1 MDLRHLLRP
10 LRGVVAALFELLL
23 PHPCAG
29 CSGPEG
35 PLCARCRARLDR
47 RPRRCVPRPR
57 CPQVWAAGPHE
68 GHDRRVLLAHKE
80 DGADSLRAP
89 LGERLARVYAATG
102 WADPGTVLVPVPPR
116 GHGPGA
122 GPVAALAE
130 TALAASGG
138 ARAGR
143 VVPLLR
149 YRYAARR
156 QVGLGRRERL
166 RNRVGVFTVDPAAVR
181 VRGSPVV
188 VVDDVLTTGSTLV
201 EATRVLRGA
210 GLRVVGAIV
219 LNESRRRDADQPVQ
233 RFYAGPSESGKSL
246 CVGVCGE
253 FPRFG

>member
-1 MDLRHLLRP
+1 MDLRHLLRI
-10 LRGVVAALFELLL
+10 LRGVVAALVELLL

-29 CSGPEG
+29 CSGPDG
-35 PLCARCRARLDR
+35 PLCSGCRTRLDR

-57 CPQVWAAGPHE
+57 CPQVWAAGPHD

-80 DGADSLRAP
+80 DGADGLRVP

-102 WADPGTVLVPVPPR
+102 WLDPGTVLVPVPPR
-116 GHGPGA
+116 GYGPGA

-130 TALAASGG
+130 AALAASGG

-166 RNRVGVFTVDPAAVR
+166 RNRVGVFTTGLDAVR

-188 VVDDVLTTGSTLV
+188 VVDDVLTTGSTLA

-219 LNESRRRDADQPVQ
+219 LNESRRRDADQLYEGFT
-233 RFYAGPSESGKSL
+233 RGPPRAESP
-246 CVGVCGE
+246 CV
-253 FPRFG
+253 

>member
-1 MDLRHLLRP
+1 MDLRHLLRL
-10 LRGVVAALFELLL
+10 LRCAVAALFELLL

-29 CSGPEG
+29 CSGPDG
-35 PLCARCRARLDR
+35 PLCHRCRTRLDR

-57 CPQVWAAGPHE
+57 CPQVWAAGPHL

-80 DGADSLRAP
+80 GGADGLRAP
-89 LGERLARVYAATG
+89 LGKRLARVYAATG
-102 WADPGTVLVPVPPR
+102 WSDADTVLVPVPSR
-116 GHGPGA
+116 GPGPGE

-130 TALAASGG
+130 AALAASGG

-233 RFYAGPSESGKSL
+233 RFYTELSGSEKPLCAGVREAYPRSG
-246 CVGVCGE
+246 
-253 FPRFG
+253 